1 MPQCETIRKINIHGA
16 RVQISEL
23 RSCHTCQT
31 PAAGRCAGSRK
42 VCTITP
48 SSGRVCTSGKVC
60 TIFAC
65 FESMHAMQGLAGCG
79 LSGTPNA
86 FLLGAGSLFTAVSLL
101 PFGYLLLL
109 HTYLLATNRTTC
121 EVVKGAKCAYL
132 APYFE
137 GTCSTMYHLPE
148 DLHVLLWNE
157 MQGRGPPKP
166 FSQGVWNNVMAQIAT
181 AWPRQYVARPP

>member
-1 MPQCETIRKINIHGA
+1 MECMCYDSVRTQYKAVPQA
-16 RVQISEL
+16 EL
-23 RSCHTCQT
+23 ADSTVWLQVGLILWCLRLQMQ
-31 PAAGRCAGSRK
+31 A
-42 VCTITP
+42 
-48 SSGRVCTSGKVC
+48 
-60 TIFAC
+60 IFAC

-109 HTYLLATNRTTC
+109 HTYLLATNQTTC

-137 GTCSTMYHLPE
+137 GTCVSKYHLPE
-148 DLHVLLWNE
+148 DLHVLWWNE
-157 MQGRGPPKP
+157 MRGRGPPKP
-166 FSQGVWNNVMAQIAT
+166 FSQGVWNNVVAQIST
-181 AWPRQYVARPP
+181 AWPRQYVARLP